1 MGCSGF
7 PDSLGQ
13 DSQSAGSLR
22 WHLHQSR
29 QLQPLHQSPRRWVLK
44 VMTLSLPLPIDERL
58 NAPYKVVAL
67 AEVVAPMGIDEET
80 LLDGT
85 GLLPEQLHNAQ
96 TRISVRQFSQACR
109 NAIRAGAAPGTAFEV
124 GSRMHISSYGMYGYA
139 LLCCETLRDVARLA
153 VRFHR
158 LATPAVDMVFRE
170 EASEAVWSY
179 DRIVEAEVDDPLY
192 RFLIEMQCAIHL
204 TLGRDLVGPSFQLS
218 RVLAR
223 YPRPADSEIYHR
235 YLGCPASFDQ
245 PTNELRY
252 AATLLSAS
260 TTYPNPLTVA
270 MASDICEKM
279 LEEGQRDSGVAGR
292 VFRLLMKVPGKFDD
306 METIAARLNT
316 TPRTLRRRLQTEG
329 TSYQDILAEVRCQLA
344 KEYLRTTRLSTEH
357 IADAL
362 GFSDAA
368 NFRHAFRR
376 WTGKTTSEFRSGVPL
391 RARAA

>member
-1 MGCSGF
+1 
-7 PDSLGQ
+7 
-13 DSQSAGSLR
+13 
-22 WHLHQSR
+22 
-29 QLQPLHQSPRRWVLK
+29 
-44 VMTLSLPLPIDERL
+44 MTLSLPLPIDERL
-58 NAPYKVVAL
+58 NAPYKVCAL
-67 AEVVAPMGIDEET
+67 VDVVAPMGIDAIRVLE
-80 LLDGT
+80 GT
-85 GLLPEQLHNAQ
+85 GLQPDQLTNAQ

-109 NAIRAGAAPGTAFEV
+109 NVIQAGAAPNTAFEV

-139 LLCCETLRDVARLA
+139 LLCCETLREVARLA
-153 VRFHR
+153 VRYHR

-170 EASEAVWSY
+170 EPNEAVWSF
-179 DRIVEAEVDDPLY
+179 DRIVEADVDDPLY
-192 RFLIEMQCAIHL
+192 RFLIEMQFAIHL
-204 TLGRDLVGPSFQLS
+204 TLGRDLVGPAFQLS
-218 RVLAR
+218 RVMAR
-223 YPRPADSEIYHR
+223 YSRPDDVEAYQQ
-235 YLGCPASFDQ
+235 YLGCPVSFDNLN
-245 PTNELRY
+245 NELRY
-252 AATLLSAS
+252 SGALLSAP

-270 MASDICEKM
+270 MASEICERM

-376 WTGKTTSEFRSGVPL
+376 WTGKTTSEFRTGVAP
-391 RARAA
+391 RARVI

>member
-1 MGCSGF
+1 
-7 PDSLGQ
+7 
-13 DSQSAGSLR
+13 
-22 WHLHQSR
+22 
-29 QLQPLHQSPRRWVLK
+29 
-44 VMTLSLPLPIDERL
+44 MTLSLPLPIDERL
-58 NAPYKVVAL
+58 NAPYKVITLV
-67 AEVVAPMGIDEET
+67 EVVEPMGIDAARVLE
-80 LLDGT
+80 GS
-85 GLLPEQLHNAQ
+85 GIQPEQLANPQ

-109 NAIRAGAAPGTAFEV
+109 NAIQAGAAPGTAFEV

-139 LLCCETLRDVARLA
+139 LLCCGTLREVARLA
-153 VRFHR
+153 VRYHR

-170 EASEAVWSY
+170 EPQEAVWSF
-179 DRIVEAEVDDPLY
+179 DRVVEADVDDPLY
-192 RFLIEMQCAIHL
+192 RFLIEMQFAIHL
-204 TLGRDLVGPSFQLS
+204 TLGRDLLGPTFQLS
-218 RVLAR
+218 RVMAR
-223 YPRPADSEIYHR
+223 YPRPDETEAYQQ
-235 YLGCPASFDQ
+235 YLGCPASFDH
-245 PTNELRY
+245 PVNELRY
-252 AATLLSAS
+252 PVAQLSTPTA
-260 TTYPNPLTVA
+260 YPNPLTVA
-270 MASDICEKM
+270 MASEICEKM
-279 LEEGQRDSGVAGR
+279 LEEGQRDSGVTGR

-376 WTGKTTSEFRSGVPL
+376 WTGKTTSEFRTGVAP